1 MSFHASLKTMDPPGT
16 TSQGQLLWHLC
27 VKRYSRPS
35 RATTLGNTLAK
46 WRLELGMMHNDAWYC
61 WYGTSSHKENQGDW
75 NVKICDDDDDNDDDD
90 DANRRCKDVST
101 CVQIEKETPT
111 NEHTACQFRVSG
123 FIINFWDPILCIC
136 IAIQHNRFRANLRA
150 KQLTC
155 TVSQPK

>member
-1 MSFHASLKTMDPPGT
+1 MNLPHQGEPLKVQGLSPLQPIHLCHFMPVWKQWTLPGT

-75 NVKICDDDDDNDDDD
+75 NVKICDDDDNNDDDDD
-90 DANRRCKDVST
+90 DANGRCKDVST

-111 NEHTACQFRVSG
+111 N
-123 FIINFWDPILCIC
+123 
-136 IAIQHNRFRANLRA
+136 IQH
-150 KQLTC
+150 
-155 TVSQPK
+155 VSSGCRDLSLISEIPSSVYA